1 MDYEQCLYSEEEKKL
16 MGLMGEGQKELKAG
30 LSKTFFSSRLIMNSR
45 QLWNWHQRH
54 KFLRAKVSS
63 DILKFRVLEIA
74 FSGVFKSG
82 FQEVFS
88 TADTILFCWNTRTAG
103 NNAIKLSQVFHDTAW
118 FKHFTDLNLFKY
130 AFNVIQNW
138 EMDAL
143 EFYLMV
149 LIFC

>member
-74 FSGVFKSG
+74 FSGVFKRSFPLRTPYCFVG
-82 FQEVFS
+82 IHALLGTMPSNCPRCS
-88 TADTILFCWNTRTAG
+88 TTLHGSNI
-103 NNAIKLSQVFHDTAW
+103 SQ
-118 FKHFTDLNLFKY
+118 
-130 AFNVIQNW
+130 I
-138 EMDAL
+138 
-143 EFYLMV
+143 
-149 LIFC
+149 